1 MENTSRNFAMRVGI
15 AADHEGFEL
24 KEKIRLALSGNEF
37 EVKDHGPFEL
47 TPGDDYPDFI
57 IPLAQAISKNQTE
70 RGIAICGSGIGAC
83 IASNKVR
90 GARGGLIHDVFS
102 ARQGVEDDDMNI
114 ICLGAKLV
122 EFPFA
127 LEFVKVFLNAKF
139 TGEARFKRRLKKI
152 KLIEELEI
160 QP

>member
-1 MENTSRNFAMRVGI
+1 MRVGI

-24 KEKIRLALSGNEF
+24 KTEILVALNQSGFDVVDCGAFDLN
-37 EVKDHGPFEL
+37 
-47 TPGDDYPDFI
+47 TGDDYPDFVV
-57 IPLAQAISKNQTE
+57 PLARSVSRGETE

-90 GARGGLIHDVFS
+90 NARAGLIHDVFS

-127 LEFVKVFLNAKF
+127 WELIQVFLA
-139 TGEARFKRRLKKI
+139 ARFSGEQRFRRRLGKI
-152 KLIEELEI
+152 EQVEEMEI
-160 QP
+160 GYES